1 MMMSRFALLA
11 AALLHPA
18 AAFYLH
24 ATASRAPL
32 DRAPPASMADLSI
45 ESCGM
50 KFPNPFVIGSG
61 PPGTNYNTMAKAF
74 KSGWGGV
81 VAKTVSLTD
90 NPVNNVAPRYGQ
102 HRFAT
107 QTTEGRGETVGFTNI
122 ELISDRPLED
132 LLDDFRRLKA
142 DFPDQILIASI
153 MEQYDKE
160 RWQELTRKCAEAGVD
175 GFECNFSCPHGH
187 PERNMGAAMGQD
199 PAMVEEVTGW
209 VVEAASPLPVWAKM
223 TPNIGDIRQPAR
235 AAFRGGAKGVV
246 AINTILSCT
255 GVDLETL
262 RPIPTVEGH
271 ATYGG
276 YSYAAVK
283 PIALRMVSELARDEA
298 VGEIS
303 GVGGVAKAS
312 DAIEHLLLGAST
324 VQLCTGPMLQGHG
337 MVKGLIE
344 GLDAFMEAKGFTS
357 VRDFVGHSNAFF
369 TTHHNLHELQ
379 SAAKKAAKAGSDEQW
394 GEDLTTTTDALT
406 TN

>member
-1 MMMSRFALLA
+1 MKVKVVACCVLLGQVD
-11 AALLHPA
+11 
-18 AAFYLH
+18 AFSVYPMIS
-24 ATASRAPL
+24 ARAPT
-32 DRAPPASMADLSI
+32 RAGQIGMVDLSV
-45 ESCGM
+45 ESSGM

-61 PPGTNYNTMAKAF
+61 PPGTNYKTCARCFDA
-74 KSGWGGV
+74 GWGGV

-90 NPVNNVAPRYGQ
+90 NPVTNVAPRYGQ

-107 QTTEGRGETVGFTNI
+107 DDSIGKKADTIGFTNI

-132 LLDDFRRLKA
+132 WLEDFKRLKEEY
-142 DFPDQILIASI
+142 PDKILIASI

-160 RWQELTRKCAEAGVD
+160 RWQELTRRITECGVD

-209 VVEAASPLPVWAKM
+209 VVEATDKPVWAKM
-223 TPNIGDIRQPAR
+223 TPNIGDICAPAR
-235 AAFRGGAKGVV
+235 AAFRGGAKGVS

-255 GVDLETL
+255 GVDLKTL
-262 RPIPTVEGH
+262 RPIPTVEGY

-283 PIALRMVSELARDEA
+283 PIALRMVSQLARDEA

-303 GVGGVAKAS
+303 GIGGVAKAS

-337 MVKGLIE
+337 MVKELIAGLE
-344 GLDAFMEAKGFTS
+344 AFMEEKGFET
-357 VRDFVGHSNAFF
+357 VDEFVGASLPYF
-369 TTHHNLHELQ
+369 TTHHDLADRQ
-379 SAAKKAAKAGSDEQW
+379 AAAKKGASKSSDMQW
-394 GEDLTTTTDALT
+394 GNDLTEVTEELT